1 MHRAHSSGSP
11 YEISDLRIFRPI
23 ESELPTSPSLRRK
36 ACCKASLRTKLRG
49 DGRTERSLFLQLL
62 GLCVSCGHLLV
73 ILLSLTHMVHSH
85 DLHATGRMRRATMVD
100 PLFSRSR
107 PRERSFPAM
116 LAISLVKVHVP
127 DMVVTGG
134 RELAWQLAA
143 DMLEKKRISAS
154 RGA

>member
-1 MHRAHSSGSP
+1 
-11 YEISDLRIFRPI
+11 
-23 ESELPTSPSLRRK
+23 
-36 ACCKASLRTKLRG
+36 
-49 DGRTERSLFLQLL
+49 
-62 GLCVSCGHLLV
+62 
-73 ILLSLTHMVHSH
+73 
-85 DLHATGRMRRATMVD
+85 
-100 PLFSRSR
+100 
-107 PRERSFPAM
+107 M